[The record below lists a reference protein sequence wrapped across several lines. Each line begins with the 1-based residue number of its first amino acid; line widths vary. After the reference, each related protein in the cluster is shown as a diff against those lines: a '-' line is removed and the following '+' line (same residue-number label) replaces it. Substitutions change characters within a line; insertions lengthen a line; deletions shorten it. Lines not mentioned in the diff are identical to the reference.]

1 MLFLV
6 EIVVLELLEKLA
18 FPNCTLGVQL
28 VRTNFFFQNKI
39 VSGISEKKPLYVIIC
54 VSKKRRICI
63 VMVQKELQAT
73 LVYGLIFI

>member
-28 VRTNFFFQNKI
+28 VRTFFFQNKI